1 LKSNPALK
9 KLGFSDKDKVV
20 IIHADDIGMCQASV
34 TAFIDLWE
42 SGNISSGATMVPC
55 PWFPNVAQYARK
67 NNLVDLGVHV
77 TLTSEWDTY
86 RWGPISTRDP
96 ASGLI
101 DSEGYFFPSSEEV
114 QKNGTTKAV
123 RMEIQAQ
130 IERAVSAG
138 IQPSHLD
145 THMGAVASMEFI
157 PSYLQ
162 LAIEFRLP
170 PMIMR
175 MDKQGWIDF
184 GIDEGT
190 AELAA
195 NMINQLED
203 LGLPLPD
210 RIATLELD
218 KFNKPDDRVEYAK
231 QVINSLGPGI
241 THFIIH
247 PSKDTPEL
255 RAITPDWAYRVAD
268 YEALRDADLQK
279 HIKEIG
285 VQVIGYQ
292 PLKDLIHAE

>member
-1 LKSNPALK
+1 
-9 KLGFSDKDKVV
+9 
-20 IIHADDIGMCQASV
+20 
-34 TAFIDLWE
+34 
-42 SGNISSGATMVPC
+42 MVPC
-55 PWFPNVAQYARK
+55 PWFPSVAQYASK
-67 NNLVDLGVHV
+67 NNQVDLGVHV
-77 TLTSEWDTY
+77 TLTSEWETY
-86 RWGPISTRDP
+86 RWGPISTSDP

-101 DSEGYFFPSSEEV
+101 DSDGYFFPSSEEV
-114 QKNGTTKAV
+114 QKNGKPEVV
-123 RMEIQAQ
+123 RIEIQAQ

-138 IQPSHLD
+138 IQPSHID
-145 THMGAVASMEFI
+145 THMGAVASLEFI

-175 MDKQGWIDF
+175 LDKQGWIDF

-195 NMINQLED
+195 TMINQLED

-218 KFNKPDDRVEYAK
+218 KFDKPGDRVAYAK
-231 QVINSLGPGI
+231 EVLDGLGSGI

-255 RAITPDWAYRVAD
+255 RAITPDWSYRVAD
-268 YEALRDADLQK
+268 FEIFRSGEMMK
-279 HIKEIG
+279 HFKKSGI
-285 VQVIGYQ
+285 QVIGYQ
-292 PLKDLIHAE
+292 PMKDLITVE